1 MKKKFYVVK
10 EFNIQVK
17 EISVHVLAPCSVISN
32 LIDVSTS
39 DWNLETISA
48 TLLLVRLH
56 DEGFVDVR
64 NNTTSGDSSLNESV
78 KLLITSDGEQ
88 QVSRSDSLH
97 FEILRGVSCKFKDF
111 CSKVFKDCSTV
122 DS

>member
-1 MKKKFYVVK
+1 M
-10 EFNIQVK
+10 
-17 EISVHVLAPCSVISN
+17 LAPCSVLYN

-48 TLLLVRLH
+48 TFLLVRLH

-64 NNTTSGDSSLNESV
+64 DNTTSSNSSLNESV

-97 FEILRGVSCKFKDF
+97 FKILRSVSCKLKDF
-111 CSKVFKDCSTV
+111 CSKVFKDSSTV